1 MFSEGKSD
9 DGEGMLAKA
18 GFAIAE
24 KTAPNKS
31 ICPSLSLK
39 TRVYGWLI
47 CLLFGY
53 LVAFASSS
61 SLLKAVTSPIRFAIL
76 YSLGTTITLCSS
88 LFLWG
93 PKSQCKSM
101 FQPTRRI
108 SIIIVLVCIAGVITC
123 ACLNSLAVE
132 KGFDRM
138 WVIILLLVLT
148 QSIFYFWYSLS
159 FIPYGRTIFCKC
171 CKKCVNE

>member
-47 CLLFGY
+47 CLVFGY

-61 SLLKAVTSPIRFAIL
+61 MAH
-76 YSLGTTITLCSS
+76 
-88 LFLWG
+88 
-93 PKSQCKSM
+93 
-101 FQPTRRI
+101 
-108 SIIIVLVCIAGVITC
+108 
-123 ACLNSLAVE
+123 
-132 KGFDRM
+132 
-138 WVIILLLVLT
+138 
-148 QSIFYFWYSLS
+148 
-159 FIPYGRTIFCKC
+159 
-171 CKKCVNE
+171 